1 MPTVD
6 LPGSLSLLDSLAR
19 ALVSTPVDY
28 ETNVWLPLAMMVNRN
43 VVLGSTIQSVKSPS
57 CEMSGEMRRM
67 CFPFPV
73 ASLSADIFSVKE
85 SFHFPHL
92 PAADENA
99 TVTVQ
104 KYFYGLTNSSEQ
116 ILSNKEALPQ
126 LPASCCSGLPGAP

>member
-1 MPTVD
+1 MPTVE
-6 LPGSLSLLDSLAR
+6 LPGSFGLLDSLAR
-19 ALVSTPVDY
+19 ALVSTLVDY
-28 ETNVWLPLAMMVNRN
+28 ETKSTSDRLPLAMMVNRN
-43 VVLGSTIQSVKSPS
+43 VVLSSTVQSVKSPS
-57 CEMSGEMRRM
+57 CQMSGEMRRM

-104 KYFYGLTNSSEQ
+104 EYFLW
-116 ILSNKEALPQ
+116 PD
-126 LPASCCSGLPGAP
+126 